1 MAESYVQRVADELAD
16 LALADQKA
24 SGDIAIVD
32 AIGDILGASSQTLQ
46 ETYLTSVRVRRA
58 EERARAMLD
67 SRKANGFKEAP
78 KPKAAP
84 LQGLSEEDKEREEA
98 KIAEEAAA
106 KQAEPAAAPEPTA
119 ETKAEAPAPAAPEPN
134 VSMPRRIKR

>member
-67 SRKANGFKEAP
+67 SRLVNGYKDAP
-78 KPKAAP
+78 APKAAP
-84 LQGLSEEDKEREEA
+84 LQGLSDEDKEREEA
-98 KIAEEAAA
+98 KIAEDAATKQA
-106 KQAEPAAAPEPTA
+106 APAPEPQAEPEVQATEPT
-119 ETKAEAPAPAAPEPN
+119 
-134 VSMPRRIKR
+134 VGMPRRVKR

>member
-67 SRKANGFKEAP
+67 SRLANGYKDAP
-78 KPKAAP
+78 APKAAP
-84 LQGLSEEDKEREEA
+84 LQGLSDEDKEREEA
-98 KIAEEAAA
+98 KIAEESAA
-106 KQAEPAAAPEPTA
+106 KQTPPAPEPEAEPETSAPEPT
-119 ETKAEAPAPAAPEPN
+119 
-134 VSMPRRIKR
+134 VGMPRRVKR

>member
-58 EERARAMLD
+58 EERARALLD
-67 SRKANGFKEAP
+67 SRLANGYQEAP
-78 KPKAAP
+78 KPEAAP
-84 LQGLSEEDKEREEA
+84 MQGLPDPEPEV
-98 KIAEEAAA
+98 
-106 KQAEPAAAPEPTA
+106 AEPVE
-119 ETKAEAPAPAAPEPN
+119 EPAAPEP
-134 VSMPRRIKR
+134 VAEEPPAAPEPAPKPTIGMPRRIKR